1 MLHTINL
8 STLKEKT
15 ASVSGNMAT
24 NIFHGFINK
33 DHNIYIISAYQNIG
47 MNDIS
52 I

>member
-1 MLHTINL
+1 MLHTFYF

-15 ASVSGNMAT
+15 ASVSGNMAAS
-24 NIFHGFINK
+24 IFHGFINK
-33 DHNIYIISAYQNIG
+33 DHNMHHPCYQNIR